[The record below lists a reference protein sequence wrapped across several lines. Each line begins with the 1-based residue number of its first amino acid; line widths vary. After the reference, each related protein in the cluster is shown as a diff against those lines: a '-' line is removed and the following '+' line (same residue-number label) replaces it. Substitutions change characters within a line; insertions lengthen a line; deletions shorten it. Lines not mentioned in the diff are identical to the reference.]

1 MARRKRSA
9 QKAIVTRI
17 AKVGNLRLNKC
28 KLDELNLIA
37 ERCGILRSDIW
48 NEYGSLKAWGVS
60 EYVIGQQKRPT
71 KDKYQLPA
79 KLWEATLYDVIGNI
93 HVVQASCIQKVLAKL
108 NIYYQK
114 VKSRKS
120 SEQLL
125 LESREWLKDSRLSR
139 LVRSCWVRGYTHVSN
154 QIVITEYNCLKDK
167 NGVVWIKFS
176 GLTKGK
182 PLKIPTT
189 LPAEIKGQIR
199 LIKQENNWYIYYLVE
214 IEIPPK
220 KETGITIGIDRGYSE
235 VYVTSNNDGN
245 RFIGQDFGSI
255 QSKES
260 DYRNDKGIKRNKL
273 RAIARK
279 AKKKG
284 NHLLADRIK
293 NNNLGHQK
301 WNRREKRFK
310 GRVKTLVFTSTH
322 QLMRDE
328 IKTIAYEDLT
338 EQFTSK
344 NKRSK
349 RVKRNLNSWCKGTVR
364 DALKQ
369 VSARTGCTVAEVNA
383 CYTSQLDSRFGILK
397 GAREGDEFIGF
408 DGVVLQAD
416 CNAAEN
422 VLARLGDAEITL
434 FTKHSIAKKIL
445 LERTRKFQACT
456 QVTQETWDKVFEAIS
471 GKDKPQSRERLF
483 PHKKR
488 VNPTANP
495 KQLTLFDFV

>member
-1 MARRKRSA
+1 MARHQKSA
-9 QKAIVTRI
+9 QKTIVTRI
-17 AKVGNLRLNKC
+17 ALIGNPRINKW

-37 ERCGILRSDIW
+37 KRCGILRSDIW

-60 EYVIGQQKRPT
+60 QYAIDKLKRPT
-71 KDKYQLPA
+71 NNKYQLPA
-79 KLWEATLYDVIGNI
+79 KLWEATLYDVIGDI
-93 HVVQASCIQKVLAKL
+93 HLAQASCLEKVLAKL
-108 NIYYQK
+108 NISYRK

-120 SEQLL
+120 PEQLT

-139 LVRSCWVRGYTHVSN
+139 LVRSCWVRGHTQVAN
-154 QIVITEYNCLKDK
+154 QIVVKQYDCLTDK
-167 NGVVWIKFS
+167 NGVVWLKFG

-199 LIKQENNWYIYYLVE
+199 LIKQENNWYIHYPVE

-220 KETGITIGIDRGYSE
+220 KETGLTIGIDRGYSE

-245 RFIGQDFGSI
+245 RFIGQEFGSI
-255 QSKES
+255 QTTES
-260 DYRNDKGIKRNKL
+260 DYRKDKGIKRNKL
-273 RAIARK
+273 RAIAQK
-279 AKKKG
+279 AEKKG

-293 NNNLGHQK
+293 NNNLGRQK
-301 WNRREKRFK
+301 WNKREKRFK
-310 GRVKTLVFTSTH
+310 GKVKTLVFTCTH
-322 QLMRDE
+322 QLMQDE

-344 NKRSK
+344 NKRSR
-349 RVKRNLNSWCKGTVR
+349 RVKRNLSAWCKGIVR

-397 GAREGDEFIGF
+397 GVRKGDKFIGF

-416 CNAAEN
+416 INAAEN
-422 VLARLGDAEITL
+422 ILARLGDAEITL
-434 FTKHSIAKKIL
+434 FTKHSIAKEIL

-456 QVTQETWDKVFEAIS
+456 QVTQETWDEV
-471 GKDKPQSRERLF
+471 
-483 PHKKR
+483 
-488 VNPTANP
+488 
-495 KQLTLFDFV
+495 